1 MEEATSRKLQ
11 PVQPVRLHRF
21 LTASGA
27 EPASQA
33 LMEARGLTRNE
44 EGRELRE
51 EDRFSRA
58 ASTCEVADTC
68 ESRAAAQQMQWLA
81 RGHEDWREEGAA
93 RVPMAVSVTVLL
105 YAVIAYNVVY
115 LRRVLPKV
123 GKEACVIPY
132 FCLYNITWGLA
143 IWSYIQAHMTDPG
156 SVPKRWQ
163 EFVLTV
169 GDALPIAPARA
180 EWQPG
185 KATYCQKCRQ
195 PRPERAHH
203 CAICGMCVLRMDH
216 HCPWINNC
224 VGFNNHKFFLL
235 VGIYCCLL
243 SLIGMVTSFVDLFI
257 CIVSLLRLEHLFPV
271 EDPELT
277 PVDILVLFVFGG
289 LSMLF
294 FLLLCPMVLSH
305 LPLAQRNETTIEH
318 HYDNMPN
325 PFDQQNTFANISQLF
340 GDFGPDWLLPIM
352 PRRPITDGV
361 SFPRADEKLGS
372 SRSISLMGE
381 DDEPETERIWRSRYN
396 VRASAIS
403 PTSSKMIDTKPV
415 PFFSRWWAGVDAGT
429 RRIIS
434 L

>member
-1 MEEATSRKLQ
+1 
-11 PVQPVRLHRF
+11 
-21 LTASGA
+21 
-27 EPASQA
+27 
-33 LMEARGLTRNE
+33 
-44 EGRELRE
+44 
-51 EDRFSRA
+51 
-58 ASTCEVADTC
+58 
-68 ESRAAAQQMQWLA
+68 
-81 RGHEDWREEGAA
+81 
-93 RVPMAVSVTVLL
+93 MAVSVTVLL
-105 YAVIAYNVVY
+105 YAFIAYNVVY

-123 GKEACVIPY
+123 GKGACVLPY
-132 FCLYNITWGLA
+132 FLVYNVTWGLA
-143 IWSYIQAHMTDPG
+143 IWSYIQAHITDPG

-224 VGFNNHKFFLL
+224 VGFCNHKFFLL

-257 CIVSLLRLEHLFPV
+257 CLVSLLRLQHLIPV

-277 PVDILVLFVFGG
+277 PVDILVLFIFGG

-305 LPLAQRNETTIEH
+305 VPLAKRNETTIEH

-325 PFDQQNTFANISQLF
+325 PFDQQNTLANLSQLF
-340 GDFGPDWLLPIM
+340 GDFGPDWFVPVM

-372 SRSISLMGE
+372 TRSISLIGE
-381 DDEPETERIWRSRYN
+381 EDEPENERLWRSRYN
-396 VRASAIS
+396 VRATT
-403 PTSSKMIDTKPV
+403 PTSKMMDTKPL
-415 PFFSRWWAGVDAGT
+415 PFFSRWWAGADSGT